1 MSCLFDSLSKFVNMS
16 SYDLRLSICNYIKSN
31 NNIFEDI
38 KTEDVIGWET
48 NMKLNDYVNM
58 MEKNYTWGGAIEIKS
73 FCEMFNIVVI
83 VILNDR
89 KIEFIPSSK
98 LANRVIHLNY
108 TGNHYF

>member
-1 MSCLFDSLSKFVNMS
+1 MSCLFNSLSKFVNMS
-16 SYDLRLSICNYIKSN
+16 PEQLRSSICNYIKN
-31 NNIFEDI
+31 NNNLFD
-38 KTEDVIGWET
+38 DVKMEEVISWET
-48 NMKLNDYVNM
+48 NMKFNDYVDM
-58 MEKNYTWGGAIEIKS
+58 MEKKSTWGGAIEIKS

-98 LANRVIHLNY
+98 CTDKVIYLNY